1 MRFAARAAR
10 RVSAMLSEA
19 IRGLLAPALAVALSP
34 IPIIA
39 IVLVLASQKARS
51 NGPAFA
57 LGWTGGLAA
66 VSTVV
71 VLVLGDAERSEGGS
85 STAANWFMVGL
96 GAVLVVL
103 AAKQWRT
110 RPPKGEAA
118 EMPSWMAT
126 VDTMAPRRS
135 LALGVA
141 LSAANPKNLVLTLAA
156 SAAIAGADLDPVG
169 AAAAIGVFVGIGSAS
184 VVGAVL
190 YFLVDA
196 ERAGR
201 GLDRVKRFMARHSAL
216 IMTVILLVLGA
227 KLVLDGV
234 SGLWG

>member
-1 MRFAARAAR
+1 
-10 RVSAMLSEA
+10 
-19 IRGLLAPALAVALSP
+19 
-34 IPIIA
+34 
-39 IVLVLASQKARS
+39 
-51 NGPAFA
+51 
-57 LGWTGGLAA
+57 
-66 VSTVV
+66 V
-71 VLVLGDAERSEGGS
+71 VLVLGDAKRSEGGS
-85 STAANWFMVGL
+85 STAASWFMLGL

-103 AAKQWRT
+103 AAKQWRK

-156 SAAIAGADLDPVG
+156 SAAIAGTDLDPVG

-201 GLDRVKRFMARHSAL
+201 GLDRVKRFMARHSAV

-234 SGLWG
+234 SGVWG